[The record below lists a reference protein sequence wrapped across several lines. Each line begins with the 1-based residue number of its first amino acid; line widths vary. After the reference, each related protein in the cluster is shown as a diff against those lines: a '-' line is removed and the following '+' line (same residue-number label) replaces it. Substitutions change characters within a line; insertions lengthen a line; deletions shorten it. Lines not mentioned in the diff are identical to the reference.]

1 MLTDTQRRTAQAIV
15 NIFETSSVRGDY
27 SQVTLLKG
35 DTGQLTYGRS
45 QTTLA
50 SGNLT
55 KLIARYCTAPGAQ
68 WAGWLRPYL
77 PQLEQQESRL
87 NTDGHFHN
95 ILRASADDVVMRD
108 TQDAF
113 FDDTYW
119 TAAARVAARDD
130 ITTPLGVA
138 VVYDSWVHGS
148 WSKIRNQVTEAIG
161 SSSATG
167 EQAWITKYVE
177 TRHAWL
183 WTKRISDLG
192 GTPVPIADGYQTRIG
207 KEVGIPKS
215 LIDLFALTV
224 VVEERAQRRY
234 LEHARRPDVDP
245 DTRLILHEV
254 TKDEKWHVGWIKNKL
269 KEMANANG
277 GLEKMQATLER
288 YRQIDLKV
296 VAEMQLKER
305 EAFGFSF
312 SDESIGSENSLMQ

>member
-1 MLTDTQRRTAQAIV
+1 MDPRLIHLYSYYRDA
-15 NIFETSSVRGDY
+15 ELRGA
-27 SQVTLLKG
+27 TLLLKLMMRI
-35 DTGQLTYGRS
+35 DDPEAQVKLSRH
-45 QTTLA
+45 LA
-50 SGNLT
+50 
-55 KLIARYCTAPGAQ
+55 
-68 WAGWLRPYL
+68 
-77 PQLEQQESRL
+77 
-87 NTDGHFHN
+87 D
-95 ILRASADDVVMRD
+95 
-108 TQDAF
+108 
-113 FDDTYW
+113 
-119 TAAARVAARDD
+119 
-130 ITTPLGVA
+130 
-138 VVYDSWVHGS
+138 
-148 WSKIRNQVTEAIG
+148 
-161 SSSATG
+161 
-167 EQAWITKYVE
+167 E